1 METVF
6 FYDKEQAYDA
16 LLQSAE
22 DWIFI
27 SDCSSGITKVPQKMA
42 EYFNL
47 PGTYIE
53 GFYDLWLSK
62 VHDDDKPIF
71 IRSIKQMA
79 ESNEFSIFEHR
90 VMNGTGNWIWVKIYG
105 NYIRE
110 DDSGKEMFVGM
121 IVSMDK
127 FMQIDNTTGLLNKY
141 EFEIKINEFLKKKK
155 NLSVMILNVDNFRNI
170 NELYDRDFGDCVLSI
185 TGRYIEKVLPANAWA
200 YRLDGDEFGVII
212 SGSDK
217 KVISDVFFNIQNHFS
232 VQQEYNGKKYHCTLS
247 AGAYQLS
254 VGVSEDVQTLRKKV
268 NKALDYS
275 KMHGKNKL
283 TFYVPTISEDK
294 TRELEIIEMLHE
306 SVEKNYEGFE
316 VFCQPQVMA
325 NSHKLKGAEA
335 LLRWRCEKYG
345 DVSPF
350 EFIPILEKTNL
361 IIPVG
366 RWVFEQAVKSCKDF
380 IGYNSHFK
388 MSVNIS
394 YMQLLD
400 NDFLEFMKY
409 IIESEN
415 ISFSNMIVELTESRF
430 VSDKELLKDTFS
442 YMRNLGMKIAM
453 DDFGTGYSSLEILK
467 EVPADIVKIDKVF
480 VKNIKNSSFDM
491 TFIKFIVELCHDVGI
506 KVCLEGVERYD
517 EMEIVSDMNLDF
529 IQGYLF
535 GKPQDKNSFFKNYL
549 IKS

>member
-467 EVPADIVKIDKVF
+467 EVPADIVKIDKAF